1 MCYIMTSFKQV
12 GVRELRQNLSVYLR
26 EVKRGRSLEVIERGR
41 TVALLTPLRAEAT
54 VLERLVTAGRV
65 RAAAGDL
72 LELGAP
78 PVARLDTPL
87 GAALEALR
95 AE

>member
-26 EVKRGRSLEVIERGR
+26 EVKRGHSLEVTERGR

-54 VLERLVTAGRV
+54 ELERLVAAGRV
-65 RAAAGDL
+65 RPAVGDL
-72 LELGAP
+72 LELGGP
-78 PVARLDTPL
+78 PVARLDTPVD
-87 GAALEALR
+87 AALAELR